1 MLTVI
6 DTLMT
11 LNHTRSTSKQIISNA
26 ILWIDKVGAKNEIR
40 VWPSFYP
47 PRANFSFWNWY
58 LSAAFVFPVCL
69 WWGCGLNMVLISWS
83 IWKLVVRIKF
93 AAFGQ
98 KIVPCSM
105 KQLSTVVLGA
115 WCGGGDRG
123 RRRVAKTFYASQGKT
138 KREKWQLRSAW
149 RIKCSNSEKLKL

>member
-1 MLTVI
+1 MINILI
-6 DTLMT
+6 T
-11 LNHTRSTSKQIISNA
+11 LNHTLPTSKQIISNV

-40 VWPSFYP
+40 VWPSFHP
-47 PRANFSFWNWY
+47 CRANFSFWNWY
-58 LSAAFVFPVCL
+58 LSAAFIFPVCL
-69 WWGCGLNMVLISWS
+69 LWGCGLYMVLIPWS

-105 KQLSTVVLGA
+105 KQPSAVVLGA
-115 WCGGGDRG
+115 WCGGRDGG

-138 KREKWQLRSAW
+138 KREKWQLTRAS